1 MRAKPVSFFL
11 LMFLVLGP
19 AVGPVSEGQAVRS
32 SIAANGPVSTVQ
44 PVILGMTREAVMPG
58 KTPALVRDRAEA
70 IQQMQNI
77 QGFPI
82 SIALSS
88 ISGKEEVLY
97 LHFYDSMGAIEDS
110 QKLIASVPGQQAM
123 LDQLNQHEGDMLT
136 EKRDLTLLRMG
147 DLSYRPDVD
156 WAQTQY
162 LDLITIHVRPGHHL
176 EYLELRKMAL
186 AGHVRGGV
194 DTNLILFKTTSGSP
208 SPLYFIL
215 RPMKSLHT
223 HDALRAK
230 GFGEPLTDEE
240 NARMTKLLGTAVE
253 SEEEEFYRVEP
264 SISHVTPEW
273 SASNAAFWNG
283 TRP

>member
-1 MRAKPVSFFL
+1 MSTKVVLVFSLAFALLAAFARAQTSGVEPSK
-11 LMFLVLGP
+11 
-19 AVGPVSEGQAVRS
+19 
-32 SIAANGPVSTVQ
+32 VQ
-44 PVILGMTREAVMPG
+44 PVILGITREAVKPG
-58 KTPALVRDRAEA
+58 KTASVVHDRAEA
-70 IQQMQNI
+70 MKSMHLPS
-77 QGFPI
+77 GLPI
-82 SIALSS
+82 TIALSS
-88 ISGKEEVLY
+88 ITGREEILY
-97 LHFYDSMGAIEDS
+97 LHFYDSMGMIEDAE
-110 QKLIASVPGQQAM
+110 KTVAAEPGEQAKVDR
-123 LDQLNQHEGDMLT
+123 LEEQEGDMLL
-136 EKRDLTLLRMG
+136 EKRDLTLIRMPE
-147 DLSYRPDVD
+147 LTYHPEVD

-194 DTNLILFKTTSGSP
+194 ETNLVVFKTTSGSP

-215 RPMKSLHT
+215 RPIKTLHT

-240 NARMTKLLGTAVE
+240 NAQMIKLLGAAVE

-273 SASNAAFWNG
+273 AVSNVAFWRG
-283 TRP
+283 SRP